1 MTGTKKK
8 EKVVKAATGE
18 RKERKSRKKNPM
30 SDTSTRLARYRN
42 LAQENLQRQKVEA
55 AQRCLEKAVY
65 IAVKTYGPQH
75 LEVGTNLLELGTVL
89 YQRGHVEA
97 AEPLMA
103 RAHRILQAITPQA
116 VSNVVS

>member
-8 EKVVKAATGE
+8 EKVVKAAATGE
-18 RKERKSRKKNPM
+18 RKERKTRKKNPM
-30 SDTSTRLARYRN
+30 SDTSTRMARYRN

-75 LEVGTNLLELGTVL
+75 LEVGNNLLELGTVL

-103 RAHRILQAITPQA
+103 RAHRILQAVA
-116 VSNVVS
+116 H

>member
-8 EKVVKAATGE
+8 EKVTKAATTKAATGE
-18 RKERKSRKKNPM
+18 RKERKLRKKNPM

-75 LEVGTNLLELGTVL
+75 LEVGTNLLELGSVL
-89 YQRGHVEA
+89 YQRGHVEV

-103 RAHRILQAITPQA
+103 RAHRILQAMAPS
-116 VSNVVS
+116 V